1 MLQIKP
7 NGILTR
13 LLTPVLF
20 PRDQMGQ
27 GRESAR
33 LGLQTTLVVCS
44 LFTLLLS
51 GCLSDVSS
59 TVGSSLETESVQY
72 DGSYPMSVV
81 ATTGMVGDAVRAV
94 GGKHVAVKQML
105 GPGVDPHL
113 YKASRDDVRLVMRAD
128 IVFYCGLMLEGKMEG
143 TLQKIGQ
150 RRPVFAVANGIPPEK
165 LLGEGD
171 SHFDPHVWMDLNL
184 WVICVEEV
192 AEKLSQFDPSHAS
205 DYRENAAAYRQQLLA
220 LDQYARAAI
229 ASIPENNRLFVT
241 SHDAFQY
248 FGRAYGLR
256 VLGIQGISTE
266 SEAGLR
272 HVNQLVDLLVDQRL
286 PAVFF
291 ESSVPQRS
299 IEALVAGVRSRGHNQ
314 SISGPLLYDAM
325 GPEGNYTG
333 TYLGMLDHNI
343 TLVAHKLGGQVPERG
358 WQGQL
363 GDASE
368 TEQAAQ

>member
-1 MLQIKP
+1 
-7 NGILTR
+7 
-13 LLTPVLF
+13 
-20 PRDQMGQ
+20 
-27 GRESAR
+27 
-33 LGLQTTLVVCS
+33 
-44 LFTLLLS
+44 
-51 GCLSDVSS
+51 
-59 TVGSSLETESVQY
+59 
-72 DGSYPMSVV
+72 
-81 ATTGMVGDAVRAV
+81 
-94 GGKHVAVKQML
+94 
-105 GPGVDPHL
+105 
-113 YKASRDDVRLVMRAD
+113 
-128 IVFYCGLMLEGKMEG
+128 
-143 TLQKIGQ
+143 
-150 RRPVFAVANGIPPEK
+150 
-165 LLGEGD
+165 
-171 SHFDPHVWMDLNL
+171 MDLNL

-192 AEKLSQFDPSHAS
+192 AERLSQFDPSHAS

-272 HVNQLVDLLVDQRL
+272 HVNQLVDLLVEQRL

-299 IEALVAGVRSRGHNQ
+299 IEALVAGVRSRGHNL
-314 SISGPLLYDAM
+314 SISGPLFSDAM
-325 GPEGNYTG
+325 GPEGTYTG